1 MVINK
6 MAELYT
12 CQEDFRAKDGQ
23 SAQQRSNSYTDTL
36 GEVTIFRKR
45 ILIDVRSFTFSVQ

>member
-1 MVINK
+1 MTINK

-12 CQEDFRAKDGQ
+12 CQGHFRARDGH
-23 SAQQRSNSYTDTL
+23 SAQQCNYYTDTL

-45 ILIDVRSFTFSVQ
+45 ILIDMRSFTLAVQ